1 MSGRRIRNLVLL
13 AIVAGVGYW
22 IYKDRPTA
30 GGLIDSITKPLMGS
44 KAAVDSSE
52 RNRVVGDASTSISE
66 ETEKTIG
73 ALKEG
78 MTMNEVSDL
87 LGRPDRMEDEKED
100 GVRQTRWTYARLR
113 RELVF
118 RENRLVSIVVK

>member
-1 MSGRRIRNLVLL
+1 MSGRRIRNLALL
-13 AIVAGVGYW
+13 AIAAGVAYW

-44 KAAVDSSE
+44 KAAVESSE

-87 LGRPDRMEDEKED
+87 LGRPERAEDEKED
-100 GVRQTRWTYARLR
+100 GVRQTRWVYERIR
-113 RELVF
+113 REIVF
-118 RENRLVSIVVK
+118 RNNRVASIVVK

>member
-13 AIVAGVGYW
+13 AIVAGVAYW
-22 IYKDRPTA
+22 IHKDRPTA

-44 KAAVDSSE
+44 KAAVESSE

-66 ETEKTIG
+66 ETEKTVG

-78 MTMNEVSDL
+78 MTRNEVSDL
-87 LGRPDRMEDEKED
+87 LGRPDRMEDERED
-100 GVRQTRWTYARLR
+100 GVFQVRWTYARLR

-118 RENRLVSIVVK
+118 RENRLVSIIVK

>member
-87 LGRPDRMEDEKED
+87 LGRPDRMEDERED
-100 GVRQTRWTYARLR
+100 SVRQTRWTYARLR